1 MPSVICLGEALIDM
15 VSLRKGV
22 SLEHAP
28 GFEKAAGGAPANVAA
43 GVAILGTSAGFI
55 GKVGDDFCG
64 RFLRETL
71 YDAEVDLSGF
81 ILDPHHRTQ
90 LAFVTVLED
99 GSPDFT
105 FYVERSADMTLA
117 PEELDEEYLAS
128 AEIFHFGSITLI
140 NEPVRSTTLRA
151 LDVASDSGALISYD
165 PNLRLPLWPDE
176 ATARAEIT
184 AAIELCDVI
193 KISEVELEFIT
204 GTDDLPRGAAE
215 ILAKGPELVAVTLGA
230 QGCYFD
236 NGRAQGRLAGIP
248 VPVEETTGCGD
259 AFVAA
264 TLVKLLEL
272 MHEDLEPGDLDDEA
286 LAEIFTFANAAG
298 ALTATAKGAI
308 PSLPPREEVEELLR
322 DHISGGAGEAS
333 ETVDE

>member
-1 MPSVICLGEALIDM
+1 MPSVISLGEALIDM
-15 VSLRKGV
+15 VSLQKGV
-22 SLEHAP
+22 SLEEAP

-64 RFLRETL
+64 RFLRDTL
-71 YDAEVDLSGF
+71 YDAQVDLTNF
-81 ILDPHHRTQ
+81 ILDPDHRTQ
-90 LAFVTVLED
+90 LAFVTVLAD

-105 FYVERSADMTLA
+105 FYIERSADMTLA
-117 PEELDEEYLAS
+117 PEELDEDYIAS

-140 NEPVRSTTLRA
+140 NEPVRSATLRA
-151 LDVASDSGALISYD
+151 IEVASDSGALISYD

-176 ATARAEIT
+176 QTAKNTIT
-184 AAIELCDVI
+184 SAIELVDVI

-204 GTDDLPRGAAE
+204 GTDDLVAGAAE
-215 ILAKGPELVAVTLGA
+215 ILGMGPELVAITLGGE
-230 QGCYFD
+230 GCYFD
-236 NGRAQGRLAGIP
+236 NGQTRGRLEAIP

-264 TLVKLLEL
+264 TLVKVLEY
-272 MHEDLEPGDLDDEA
+272 MDEDLEPGDLDADQLED
-286 LAEIFTFANAAG
+286 IFTFANAAG

-322 DHISGGAGEAS
+322 DRAGEV
-333 ETVDE
+333 EEED

>member
-1 MPSVICLGEALIDM
+1 MPAVICMGEALIDM
-15 VSLRKGV
+15 VSLEKGV

-71 YDAEVDLSGF
+71 YDAGVDLSCF
-81 ILDPHHRTQ
+81 ILDPAHRTQ
-90 LAFVTVLED
+90 LAFVTVLPD

-117 PEELDEEYLAS
+117 PEELDEAYI
-128 AEIFHFGSITLI
+128 AECDIFHFGSISLI
-140 NEPVRSTTLRA
+140 NEPMRSATLRA
-151 LDVASDSGALISYD
+151 IEVATNAGALISYD
-165 PNLRLPLWPDE
+165 PNLRPPLWPSLDV
-176 ATARAEIT
+176 ARREIT

-193 KISEVELEFIT
+193 KLSETELEFVT
-204 GTDDLPRGAAE
+204 GTQDLAEGTRE
-215 ILAKGPELVAVTLGA
+215 ILARGPELVAVTLGP

-236 NGRAQGRLAGIP
+236 NGVSRGGVAGFE

-264 TLVKLLEL
+264 MLVGLLEHF
-272 MHEDLEPGDLDDEA
+272 HEDREPPDLSEDQ
-286 LAEIFTFANAAG
+286 LVRLFLFANAAG
-298 ALTATAKGAI
+298 ALTATGKGAI
-308 PSLPPREEVEELLR
+308 PSLPPRDEVEELLR
-322 DHISGGAGEAS
+322 DRRPDYFS
-333 ETVDE
+333 EESA

>member
-1 MPSVICLGEALIDM
+1 MPAVICMGEALIDM
-15 VSLRKGV
+15 VSLEKGV

-71 YDAEVDLSGF
+71 YDAGVDLTCF
-81 ILDPHHRTQ
+81 ILDPAHRTQ
-90 LAFVTVLED
+90 LAFVTVLPD

-105 FYVERSADMTLA
+105 FYIERSADMTLA
-117 PEELDEEYLAS
+117 AEELDEAYVADCD
-128 AEIFHFGSITLI
+128 IFHFGSISLI
-140 NEPVRSTTLRA
+140 HEPMRSATLRA
-151 LDVASDSGALISYD
+151 IDVATDAGALISYD
-165 PNLRLPLWPDE
+165 PNLRPPLWPSLD
-176 ATARAEIT
+176 AARREIT

-193 KISEVELEFIT
+193 KISETELEFIT
-204 GTDDLPRGAAE
+204 GTQDLYEGARE
-215 ILAKGPELVAVTLGA
+215 ILARGPELVAVTLGP

-236 NGRAQGRLAGIP
+236 NGRARGLVPGFE

-264 TLVKLLEL
+264 MLVKVLEHL
-272 MHEDLEPGDLDDEA
+272 RSGIEPADLSEDQLVRV
-286 LAEIFTFANAAG
+286 FSFANAAG
-298 ALTATAKGAI
+298 ALTATGKGAI
-308 PSLPPREEVEELLR
+308 PSLPPRDEVEELLR
-322 DHISGGAGEAS
+322 DRRPEYFS
-333 ETVDE
+333 EESA